1 MKLLVNALV
10 KFVLGIVLVMLLVF
24 IPAGTLSYFNGW
36 LFIGL
41 LFIPMF
47 IFGIYL
53 FFKKPELLRRRL
65 NNKEKEGTQK
75 FVVLIS
81 ALLFIGG
88 FIVCGLDYRYEF
100 SKLPDYIVI
109 IGSVLLLIGYA
120 LYIEVMRE
128 NEYLLRTI
136 EIEKEQK
143 VVDTG
148 LYGLVRH
155 PMYLSVILLFL
166 SFPLVL
172 GSLYGFY
179 IFLIFPLVLIIR
191 IRNEEKILVKELK
204 GYSKYKLKV
213 KYKLIPFIWW
223 FYLHF

>member
-10 KFVLGIVLVMLLVF
+10 KFILGIVLVMLLVF

-53 FFKKPELLRRRL
+53 FLKKPELLRRRL
-65 NNKEKEGTQK
+65 NNKEKESTQK
-75 FVVLIS
+75 FVILIS

-88 FIVCGLDYRYEF
+88 FIVCGLDYRYGF

-109 IGSVLLLIGYA
+109 IGSVMLLIAYA

-172 GSLYGFY
+172 GSLYGFC

-213 KYKLIPFIWW
+213 KYKLIPYIW
-223 FYLHF
+223 